1 MIVGRGGRI
10 SFLRWERKSA
20 LSVRCVFISIVTIL
34 RAVLPAFFSFF
45 SPTFTF
51 SVHMVWVGFYWFTFL
66 FIMDFWSISHSTVF
80 LLQLAFAWL
89 GLLVIF
95 VSCILTEFDCHWVL
109 VGTPGKT

>member
-1 MIVGRGGRI
+1 MDE
-10 SFLRWERKSA
+10 FLFYAGNGNRRYPFVVFLFP
-20 LSVRCVFISIVTIL
+20 LSRFS
-34 RAVLPAFFSFF
+34 VLSCRLFSFF

-66 FIMDFWSISHSTVF
+66 FIMGFWSISHSTVF